1 VSFSPLDDCDYQ
13 ALCEIPDTWERRDF
27 SYERRIRKMRT
38 GQVGLNS
45 SMVFADGA
53 ADLMTGAAADDWVF
67 AGVKDKITDRKNSE
81 SVV

>member
-1 VSFSPLDDCDYQ
+1 
-13 ALCEIPDTWERRDF
+13 
-27 SYERRIRKMRT
+27 
-38 GQVGLNS
+38 
-45 SMVFADGA
+45 MVFADGA